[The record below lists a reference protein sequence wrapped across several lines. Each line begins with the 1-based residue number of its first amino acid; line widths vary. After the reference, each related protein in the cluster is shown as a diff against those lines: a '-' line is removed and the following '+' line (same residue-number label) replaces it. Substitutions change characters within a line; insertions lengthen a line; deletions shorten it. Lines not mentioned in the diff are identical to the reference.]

1 MSKIKIVFI
10 KFGGLSAGGT
20 ERWLQMMAANLPK
33 DTFEID
39 YYYCDT
45 APYVGSDYKHAGI
58 NKDRLT
64 YMEFNNVNLIKFHV
78 GKKDIS
84 TKTHDWIDTDFW
96 KKFDETKY
104 DIVQAAK
111 AGPAEY
117 PYHKINLPIVE
128 FIALDSCVDFSPNI
142 ARSIHISKW
151 QQLRWK
157 SKGGNLKKS
166 TLIPVPAQLPVTNE
180 NFRKEYNIPEKAL
193 VAGFHQRADN
203 NIFSPIP
210 LEAFSRIKNPQFYFA
225 LLCGSSKYK
234 ALAEKLRIKN
244 IRFIK
249 PKSDELTISK
259 FLNTLD
265 IFAHGRKDGETFGT
279 VFAEAMMHKKPCL
292 SHWSPIANAHKETMG
307 PAGLFAKDLD
317 DYTEKLHS
325 LFTNHELRKKLALSA
340 KPFAEKHYSLQ
351 AAVKNLAKIYH
362 DVYKKH
368 KSYKKSKFK
377 YAIHAYNNIDILV
390 RKYGVARKIKKV
402 ITNPKLIIK
411 KACYLFTKDDI

>member
-1 MSKIKIVFI
+1 MVKLIINPIKTRRGFIMKKILILSMSLLAIGQSFAADGIT
-10 KFGGLSAGGT
+10 GLAGKAKDGAI
-20 ERWLQMMAANLPK
+20 ENAGKAAGFVGEQAGKAAN
-33 DTFEID
+33 
-39 YYYCDT
+39 
-45 APYVGSDYKHAGI
+45 YVGEQAG
-58 NKDRLT
+58 KGAGYVAGEL
-64 YMEFNNVNLIKFHV
+64 
-78 GKKDIS
+78 GKA
-84 TKTHDWIDTDFW
+84 KTFAG
-96 KKFDETKY
+96 E
-104 DIVQAAK
+104 QAE
-111 AGPAEY
+111 AG
-117 PYHKINLPIVE
+117 K
-128 FIALDSCVDFSPNI
+128 
-142 ARSIHISKW
+142 
-151 QQLRWK
+151 
-157 SKGGNLKKS
+157 
-166 TLIPVPAQLPVTNE
+166 
-180 NFRKEYNIPEKAL
+180 KAL